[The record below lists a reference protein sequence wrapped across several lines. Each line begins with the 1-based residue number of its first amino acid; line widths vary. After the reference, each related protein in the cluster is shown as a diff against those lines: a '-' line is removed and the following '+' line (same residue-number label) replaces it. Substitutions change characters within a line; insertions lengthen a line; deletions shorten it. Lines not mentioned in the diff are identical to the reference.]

1 MSTFLN
7 QEEFK
12 TLSKGDKLCGHG
24 SIFEIETANCGG
36 PGKHPTHLVSTK
48 MNGGKEYD
56 YIFHDGENIKY
67 SSTENKELDGAMV
80 SELIDDGNCRVVKR
94 AESVRNAIIRNNRS
108 LIGTGNY
115 CTLCGGLCGNS
126 NHHEKRW

>member
-12 TLSKGDKLCGHG
+12 TLSEGDKLCGHG
-24 SIFEIETANCGG
+24 SIFEIETANCGE
-36 PGKHPTHLVSTK
+36 PGKYPTHRVSTE

-67 SSTENKELDGAMV
+67 SSTENKELDGSLV
-80 SELIDDGNCRVVKR
+80 SELIDDGSCRVIKR
-94 AESVRNAIIRNNRS
+94 AESIRSVMRRRS
-108 LIGTGNY
+108 LDLIGTGKY
-115 CTLCGGLCGNS
+115 CALCQGLCGNS
-126 NHHEKRW
+126 NHREKRW